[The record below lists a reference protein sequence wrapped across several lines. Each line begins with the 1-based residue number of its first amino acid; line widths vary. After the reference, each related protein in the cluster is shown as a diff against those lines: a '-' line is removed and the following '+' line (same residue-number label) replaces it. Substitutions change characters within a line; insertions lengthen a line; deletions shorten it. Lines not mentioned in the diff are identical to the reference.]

1 MRISDWS
8 SDVCS
13 SDLVPGTQAKFAYL
27 IGRYI
32 NIVRASKIIGFRTA
46 QKTKAV
52 GQDLNGAKAHDL
64 LAIFGFH
71 LQDREHEILFAKSR
85 SPFHPQLLRHGDEF
99 GGRFLLEVFQMHQC
113 RSGKGMLRKLPLYA
127 FLGKEFSCADGRE
140 GGQRYAAPDL

>member
-1 MRISDWS
+1 MRPNGVRVKEIDS
-8 SDVCS
+8 SKFCEGNKALTFLRTPDCAF
-13 SDLVPGTQAKFAYL
+13 DGVPGTQAKFAYL

-32 NIVRASKIIGFRTA
+32 NIIMASKIIGFRTA

-85 SPFHPQLLRHGDEF
+85 SPFHPQLD
-99 GGRFLLEVFQMHQC
+99 
-113 RSGKGMLRKLPLYA
+113 RKSTRLN
-127 FLGKEFSCADGRE
+127 SSH
-140 GGQRYAAPDL
+140 